1 MKPAQALFF
10 FLIALINLVKAQ
22 EPIASAHCNFDEES
36 GNTNN
41 YVALVEMDDGTS
53 VIMGFV
59 HGLGPN
65 PLHGFHIHEFGDL
78 SDGCASCGGHFN
90 PYGKDHGG
98 PNSEDRHVGDLGNI
112 AADPEGNSVVF
123 IADTQV
129 KLTGDDLGA
138 SGDASGA
145 AGPRLKCCII
155 RVDYIPPN

>member
-1 MKPAQALFF
+1 MASEFFNNFNNKSRWIQLFWP
-10 FLIALINLVKAQ
+10 FL
-22 EPIASAHCNFDEES
+22 ES

-78 SDGCASCGGHFN
+78 SDGCAS
-90 PYGKDHGG
+90 
-98 PNSEDRHVGDLGNI
+98 VGDSFYDLGNI
-112 AADPEGNSVVF
+112 AADPGGNSV
-123 IADTQV
+123 ILITDTV
-129 KLTGDDLGA
+129 KLTGDAEDSVAGRSIVIYENAGDLGA
-138 SGDASGA
+138 
-145 AGPRLKCCII
+145 RLKCCNI

>member
-1 MKPAQALFF
+1 MKQAHALFF
-10 FLIALINLVKAQ
+10 FLTALINLVKAQ

-41 YVALVEMDDGTS
+41 YVALLEMDDGTS
-53 VIMGFV
+53 LIEGFV

-65 PLHGFHIHEFGDL
+65 PLHGFHIHEF
-78 SDGCASCGGHFN
+78 
-90 PYGKDHGG
+90 
-98 PNSEDRHVGDLGNI
+98 GDLGNI

-129 KLTGDDLGA
+129 KLTGDAEYSVAGRSIVIHENADDLGA

-145 AGPRLKCCII
+145 AG
-155 RVDYIPPN
+155 